1 MTTAVAFS
9 HRCSG
14 MRPEDQ
20 EAYALRV
27 FHLFPELFHLLG
39 DPSLPQHFDPS
50 RSVVDL
56 QESVLQTVL
65 RVHLARQPSD
75 DTLPRPVP
83 SAPAVSFDISTP
95 LQAPSRDPLS
105 DAIGS
110 LQPLAVP
117 QDYQPPTAP
126 ASFPAVPLSPVGEGL
141 VPKRPDAVKPQ
152 LQRSKSK
159 VLESGLM
166 QKSTPLLPDISG
178 ILAESK
184 LRGREKTVSPS
195 KERLERSYDDEDEDW
210 HPGQSSDEE
219 LMRRKKAPPECL
231 MDGTPSSAGHG
242 PESPLFPWKGLDSTV
257 SSSSTS
263 SAHMPHVPSGP
274 RLRRGLSPSQSLAG
288 RRGLQ
293 LQLARGRSAPV
304 PEDDM
309 GSLQSHSTSPANSIG
324 LMSGPGVQLVS
335 PPRRISRTK
344 TLPADLRRV
353 QPSPYV
359 PRPRPVSFPNRQNVI
374 FFDWDDTLCP
384 TSWIR
389 SLLKEHMA
397 DVEEWVDQDHFVDR
411 EEDWRDSIPSWFKQ
425 PLPDEPHVREIIKHV
440 QKACIKL
447 IQVANNLGLVFVVT
461 NAVPGWVEKTI
472 KRWLPELRSYIG
484 SSHSERPIKVIYA
497 QQAYVE
503 IDPTLQFADEQG
515 EYMLWKKAAM
525 DGVLAELDSLVVQAE
540 GTCPRRG
547 RIANVLSIGDTEAEM
562 TAAQLASLNF
572 DSGRQRPRVGKRYHR
587 RCGLADLDTGAWP
600 RGAQCFAS
608 EDGSHSSG
616 SEGWNPTKERRP
628 QGRQFGGGYRHSVD
642 VPWSC
647 HWPWV
652 KLIKLHEGCQARHLA
667 VQMDEIGELLPKM
680 MACRKHVRV
689 NLSEDCRINPSELE
703 GPPPAQRR
711 RLRTESI

>member
-1 MTTAVAFS
+1 
-9 HRCSG
+9 
-14 MRPEDQ
+14 
-20 EAYALRV
+20 
-27 FHLFPELFHLLG
+27 
-39 DPSLPQHFDPS
+39 
-50 RSVVDL
+50 
-56 QESVLQTVL
+56 
-65 RVHLARQPSD
+65 
-75 DTLPRPVP
+75 
-83 SAPAVSFDISTP
+83 
-95 LQAPSRDPLS
+95 
-105 DAIGS
+105 
-110 LQPLAVP
+110 
-117 QDYQPPTAP
+117 
-126 ASFPAVPLSPVGEGL
+126 
-141 VPKRPDAVKPQ
+141 
-152 LQRSKSK
+152 
-159 VLESGLM
+159 M

-195 KERLERSYDDEDEDW
+195 KERIERLERSYDDEDEDW

-304 PEDDM
+304 PEDE
-309 GSLQSHSTSPANSIG
+309 PWA
-324 LMSGPGVQLVS
+324 V
-335 PPRRISRTK
+335 RFRRTK

-374 FFDWDDTLCP
+374 FFDWDDTL
-384 TSWIR
+384 
-389 SLLKEHMA
+389 
-397 DVEEWVDQDHFVDR
+397 
-411 EEDWRDSIPSWFKQ
+411 
-425 PLPDEPHVREIIKHV
+425 EIIKHV

-616 SEGWNPTKERRP
+616 SEGWNPTK
-628 QGRQFGGGYRHSVD
+628 D
-642 VPWSC
+642 
-647 HWPWV
+647 V